1 MSLPSIWNQVS
12 SIKYQETRKGFTLI
26 ELLLVIAIISILIS
40 IGLASFS
47 RAQKQTRDRQRQS
60 DLKNIAGALEQ
71 YYSDNN
77 RYPDVATWED
87 ELDGTVGGKVYIK
100 TIPNDP
106 LPSQSYA
113 YELCSGN
120 TQVFSLAADLEINP
134 TTTPTPPTGCTAADY
149 IVSSQD

>member
-1 MSLPSIWNQVS
+1 MSLPLFKKKSP
-12 SIKYQETRKGFTLI
+12 GFTLI

-77 RYPDVATWED
+77 RYPDVATLED
-87 ELDGTVGGKVYIK
+87 ELDGTVGGKVYLK
-100 TIPNDP
+100 TIPRDP
-106 LPSQSYA
+106 LNSGTYVYG
-113 YELCSGN
+113 YELCGSN
-120 TQVFSLAADLEINP
+120 TQVFVLSADLEINP
-134 TTTPTPPTGCTAADY
+134 TADPTPPTGCTAANY
-149 IVSSQD
+149 LVSSQD